1 MGIFSINKKE
11 DKIYSLKDAMK
22 LLQTSKYQNY
32 TTIPVGEGYRL
43 VPMQQLSQIVQEK
56 EEISFNNTK
65 RNSFLNRITKGVES
79 QKVTKVPNYNN
90 YQAAKGYRK
99 SQGISR

>member
-1 MGIFSINKKE
+1 MGIFNINKKE

-43 VPMQQLSQIVQEK
+43 VPMQQLAQVVQEQ
-56 EEISFNNTK
+56 EEISFTNTK
-65 RNSFLNRITKGVES
+65 RKSFLNRMTEGVET
-79 QKVTKVPNYNN
+79 QGFTKVPNYNN
-90 YQAAKGYRK
+90 YQAAKGYRQ

>member
-1 MGIFSINKKE
+1 MGIFSIKKKD

-32 TTIPVGEGYRL
+32 TTIPVGDGYKL
-43 VPMQQLSQIVQEK
+43 VPMHPLVIKQ
-56 EEISFNNTK
+56 EEISFINTK
-65 RNSFLNRITKGVES
+65 RNNFLNRMTKGVES
-79 QKVTKVPNYNN
+79 QEVNKVPNYNN
-90 YQAAKGYRK
+90 YQAAKGYRQ

>member
-1 MGIFSINKKE
+1 MGIFSIQKKE

-43 VPMQQLSQIVQEK
+43 VPMQQLAQVVQK
-56 EEISFNNTK
+56 QGNSNFTKKK
-65 RNSFLNRITKGVES
+65 RNNFLNRMTEGVKT
-79 QKVTKVPNYNN
+79 QGFTKVPNYNN
-90 YQAAKGYRK
+90 YQESKGYRQ

>member
-1 MGIFSINKKE
+1 MGIFSIKKKK

-43 VPMQQLSQIVQEK
+43 VPMQQLVQGMQEQGK
-56 EEISFNNTK
+56 ISYINTK

-90 YQAAKGYRK
+90 YQEVKGYRK

>member
-1 MGIFSINKKE
+1 MGIFNINKKE

-32 TTIPVGEGYRL
+32 TTIPVGDGYKL
-43 VPMQQLSQIVQEK
+43 VPMHPLVIKQ
-56 EEISFNNTK
+56 EEISFINTK
-65 RNSFLNRITKGVES
+65 RNNFLNRMTEGVKT
-79 QKVTKVPNYNN
+79 QGFTKVPNYNN
-90 YQAAKGYRK
+90 YQESKGYRQ

>member
-1 MGIFSINKKE
+1 MGIFNINKKE

-43 VPMQQLSQIVQEK
+43 VPMQQLAQVVQGQ
-56 EEISFNNTK
+56 EEISSTNIK
-65 RNSFLNRITKGVES
+65 RNSFLNRITNGVES
-79 QKVTKVPNYNN
+79 QEVTKVPNYNN
-90 YQAAKGYRK
+90 YQEVKGYRK

>member
-1 MGIFSINKKE
+1 MGILSIKKKE

-22 LLQTSKYQNY
+22 LLQTSKYENY

-43 VPMQQLSQIVQEK
+43 VPMQQLVHEQEVN
-56 EEISFNNTK
+56 FTK
-65 RNSFLNRITKGVES
+65 KKRVDFLNRMTEGVDTQEFII
-79 QKVTKVPNYNN
+79 VPKYNN
-90 YQAAKGYRK
+90 YQATKGYRK

>member
-1 MGIFSINKKE
+1 MGIFSIKKKK

-43 VPMQQLSQIVQEK
+43 VPMQQPTQSLQEH
-56 EEISFNNTK
+56 EEISFAKVK
-65 RNSFLNRITKGVES
+65 RHNFLNRMTENINS
-79 QKVTKVPNYNN
+79 QKFTKVPNYNN
-90 YQAAKGYRK
+90 YQEVKGYRK

>member
-1 MGIFSINKKE
+1 MGIFSIKKKE
-11 DKIYSLKDAMK
+11 DKIYSLNAAMK

-43 VPMQQLSQIVQEK
+43 VPMQQLSQVMKEK
-56 EEISFNNTK
+56 EEISFTNTK
-65 RNSFLNRITKGVES
+65 RKSFLNRMTEGVET
-79 QKVTKVPNYNN
+79 QGFTKVPNYNH
-90 YQAAKGYRK
+90 YQTSKGYRQ

>member
-1 MGIFSINKKE
+1 MGIFNINKKE

-43 VPMQQLSQIVQEK
+43 VPMQQLVQGMQEQGK
-56 EEISFNNTK
+56 ISYINTK
-65 RNSFLNRITKGVES
+65 RNSFLNRMTKGVDS
-79 QKVTKVPNYNN
+79 QVVTQVPNYNN
-90 YQAAKGYRK
+90 YQEVKGYRK

>member
-1 MGIFSINKKE
+1 MGIFSIKKKE
-11 DKIYSLKDAMK
+11 DKVYSLKDAIK

-43 VPMQQLSQIVQEK
+43 VPMKQPTQSGQEH
-56 EEISFNNTK
+56 EEISFTK
-65 RNSFLNRITKGVES
+65 VRRHNFLNRMTENVNNQEF
-79 QKVTKVPNYNN
+79 TKVPNYNN
-90 YQAAKGYRK
+90 YQEAKGYRQ